1 MNHTQSRIRVPIR
14 NLLFLLMLSPLSL
27 FGQDMTSAEDSDP
40 RATRILND
48 LRAKYEGYP
57 LLQVEFDFILEQ
69 PEAPKEVQKGN
80 LVRQDDR
87 FRVKLGNQTI
97 LSDGEAY
104 YLILH
109 NNKEVQIN
117 DLPDPEE
124 MTVLS
129 PQTLFSFYESGEFV
143 YALINELSEGG
154 RVIQQIEFKPL
165 DSGSE
170 YRKIRFEIDK
180 GKKQPIQVIAFSKD
194 GGRYTIRFTSLKRG
208 EPKDPGFFAF
218 SEDEYPNYYVEDL
231 RQ

>member
-1 MNHTQSRIRVPIR
+1 
-14 NLLFLLMLSPLSL
+14 
-27 FGQDMTSAEDSDP
+27 MTSTQDSDP

-48 LRAKYEGYP
+48 LRAKYESYP
-57 LLQVEFDFILEQ
+57 LLEVEFDFILEQ
-69 PEAPKEVQKGN
+69 PESPKEIQKGN

-87 FRVKLGNQTI
+87 FQVNLGNQTI
-97 LSDGEAY
+97 LSDGKAY

-117 DLPDPEE
+117 DLPEPGE

-129 PQTLFSFYESGEFV
+129 PQSLFSFYESGEFV

-165 DSGSE
+165 DSASE
-170 YRKIRFEIDK
+170 YHKIRFEIDK
-180 GKKQPIQVIAFSKD
+180 AKKQPVQVIAFSRD

-208 EPKDPGFFAF
+208 EKKDPGFFAF
-218 SEDEYPNYYVEDL
+218 SEDKYPDYYVEDL